1 MLCLQIQSM
10 PEVRKIMDKNKDTI
24 SKKVIQ
30 FSIKTLIQLLIQS
43 MPEVRKI

>member
-10 PEVRKIMDKNKDTI
+10 PEVRKILMKTRIQI
-24 SKKVIQ
+24 SMKVIQ